1 VCLTC
6 LLPSALASSLHTA
19 SYAAIHSRENT
30 ENSLDSTEIEDVMM
44 ISLRTITIM
53 QHIIA
58 AASNP
63 NITTAIIV
71 VIAILAYS
79 TDPKNSLTNRKL
91 AWIRLTVV
99 MPAVTIVATM

>member
-30 ENSLDSTEIEDVMM
+30 ENLLDSTEIEDAMT
-44 ISLRTITIM
+44 ISLTM

-63 NITTAIIV
+63 NITTTIIV
-71 VIAILAYS
+71 VIAILACS
-79 TDPKNSLTNRKL
+79 TDPRNSLTNRKL

-99 MPAVTIVATM
+99 MPTVTIVATM